1 MGVITIDYDLMG
13 NLAGQLYDLR
23 NTIDAASKT
32 DHTFTPGDI
41 GPDPNAAQ
49 AITDFYGAWR
59 KAFHR
64 AWDVM
69 TTLGNDFNTAAN
81 SFFDGDAAT
90 AAQINETSLQQDNAD
105 YQAQQDAYTQY
116 QQGRNKQVTQ
126 TYYDLANHRHHYRAP
141 AQDPSSPAPPAPTRT
156 DQTVT
161 HGADGSV
168 ITSRN
173 LYDAAGD
180 VTGVQSTITNPA
192 TGYTY
197 SETTNYTANNG
208 YTTTIHYPDGSVTVW
223 TVVAQ
228 PDGSAIKTETDGSG
242 TVVASWTGNVTTG
255 QWTQTSGQSGG

>member
-23 NTIDAASKT
+23 NTIDAASRT
-32 DHTFTPGDI
+32 DHSFTPSDI

-49 AITDFYGAWR
+49 AVTDFYDAWR

-90 AAQINETSLQQDNAD
+90 AAQINETSLQQDNAN
-105 YQAQQDAYTQY
+105 YQAQQDAYKQY
-116 QQGRNKQVTQ
+116 QQDKNKQVTQ
-126 TYYDLANHRHHYRAP
+126 TYYDLSNHRHHYTSQLVDPSTPAP
-141 AQDPSSPAPPAPTRT
+141 AAPTHSGP
-156 DQTVT
+156 TVA

-168 ITSRN
+168 ITSKN
-173 LYDAAGD
+173 IYDGSGN
-180 VTGVQSTITNPA
+180 VTGVQSVISNPN

-197 SETTNYTANNG
+197 SETTHYTANNG
-208 YTTTIHYPDGSVTVW
+208 YTTTIDYPDGSVTVW

-228 PDGSAIKTETDGSG
+228 PDGSATKTETDGTG
-242 TVVASWTGNVTTG
+242 NVVAGWTGNVNTD
-255 QWTQTSGQSGG
+255 QWTQTSGQSGS